1 MKSDFIK
8 FLEAEKIKAEC
19 AGAFDA
25 ADVIEYLIK
34 KWKEQN

>member
-1 MKSDFIK
+1 MKSSFIE
-8 FLEAEKIKAEC
+8 FLETEKINAEC